1 MKKSLSILLCAALL
15 ATASGCASG
24 AGDLTADSK
33 SATDITAEA
42 NAAVYDLLDFD
53 DDQEMEFAEKGLIAA
68 PESLEIT
75 DEDGKVITL
84 APGNTYVQIV
94 PTNFKVTRG

>member
-15 ATASGCASG
+15 ATASGCSSG
-24 AGDLTADSK
+24 AGELTTDSK

-75 DEDGKVITL
+75 I
-84 APGNTYVQIV
+84 AGNH
-94 PTNFKVTRG
+94 

>member
-15 ATASGCASG
+15 ATASGCSSG
-24 AGDLTADSK
+24 AGELTTDSK

-75 DEDGKVITL
+75 DEDGKVIWSQD
-84 APGNTYVQIV
+84 A
-94 PTNFKVTRG
+94 